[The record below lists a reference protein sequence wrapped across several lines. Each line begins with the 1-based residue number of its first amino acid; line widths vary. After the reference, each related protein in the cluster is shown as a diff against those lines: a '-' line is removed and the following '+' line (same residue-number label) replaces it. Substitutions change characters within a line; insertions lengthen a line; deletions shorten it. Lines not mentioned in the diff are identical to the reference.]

1 MKKFLGKA
9 FCLAMACALLC
20 GAIACS
26 PKTPEETGESTTGGN
41 GLIET
46 GVAAEYLPQ
55 LSEIKKYSGTINVD
69 MIFGKHEYGWK
80 AVKQAFAGCAIV
92 KKDKKVRNNLGLA
105 LIPQAGVAIGLA
117 ALGARTLG
125 GASGEALETIIL
137 ASSVLYELVG
147 PALAKLSLYLS
158 GSYSNKIEEIVEIP
172 QGEGKLSDV
181 DLLIRRIQEI
191 QKEIPAREE
200 KNAEDE
206 KAFSEA
212 AEEQYLA
219 VRDKI
224 KKFGGKK

>member
-1 MKKFLGKA
+1 M
-9 FCLAMACALLC
+9 
-20 GAIACS
+20 
-26 PKTPEETGESTTGGN
+26 
-41 GLIET
+41 
-46 GVAAEYLPQ
+46 
-55 LSEIKKYSGTINVD
+55 
-69 MIFGKHEYGWK
+69 
-80 AVKQAFAGCAIV
+80 
-92 KKDKKVRNNLGLA
+92 RNNLGLA